1 MNLREDISK
10 FLNIARIPGPSQRLH
25 ANQVPSE
32 LGIPNALYSTFRP
45 SELVD
50 NDVIDIKCMQKI
62 KIYYAKIILP
72 KFHAYLTSHS
82 RVIVHVLFLEHL
94 RYFRF

>member
-10 FLNIARIPGPSQRLH
+10 FSNIARIPGPSQRLH

-62 KIYYAKIILP
+62 KIYYAKIIREYGSSKRDLSTIIFQRP
-72 KFHAYLTSHS
+72 FIAPVSQRT
-82 RVIVHVLFLEHL
+82 
-94 RYFRF
+94 